1 MDQFDMSGRALARRL
16 GRSEG
21 YVRDRLKG
29 EYEWALADVEGFA
42 LIVGMNPEDFI
53 ASIDREALR
62 PLLIDRGTQEIEAKT
77 LGEVLGGAAPHR
89 TNVSGSRNGDLTQD
103 DHALAASD
111 DEGWERRLDRDN
123 EST

>member
-1 MDQFDMSGRALARRL
+1 M
-16 GRSEG
+16 
-21 YVRDRLKG
+21 RDRLKG
-29 EYEWALADVEGFA
+29 EYEWSLADVEGFA
-42 LIVGMNPEDFI
+42 LIVGMNPEAFI

-62 PLLIDRGTQEIEAKT
+62 PLLIDRGTPEIEAKS

-89 TNVSGSRNGDLTQD
+89 SNVSGAEDAGLTQG

-111 DEGWERRLDRDN
+111 DEGWERRLERDN